1 MKKLKWNPEIFVEEY
16 GPLTDKAFEVLNNT
30 YGDYYGRDELTR
42 KGINLVTK
50 YFGIKDDVNC
60 GINPDKY
67 TNTIGDLLNDIEE
80 TYYKLLQY
88 RKQKD
93 MEYKFKNIEKDF

>member
-1 MKKLKWNPEIFVEEY
+1 MKKLNWNPEIFEKEF
-16 GPLTDKAFEVLNNT
+16 GRITNNAFEVLNET
-30 YGDYYGRDELTR
+30 YSDYYGYNELTS

-50 YFGIKDDVNC
+50 YFGIKEDVSC

-67 TNTIGDLLNDIEE
+67 TNTVGDLLNDIEE

-93 MEYKFKNIEKDF
+93 IEYKLKNIDKDF

>member
-16 GPLTDKAFEVLNNT
+16 GPLTDKGFKVLNNT
-30 YGDYYGRDELTR
+30 YGDYYGYNELTR
-42 KGINLVTK
+42 KGVNLVTK
-50 YFGIKDDVNC
+50 YFEIKNDVNC
-60 GINPDKY
+60 GINPDIYIY
-67 TNTIGDLLNDIEE
+67 TVTDLLNDIEQ

-93 MEYKFKNIEKDF
+93 MEYKIKNIEKDF

>member
-16 GPLTDKAFEVLNNT
+16 GPLTNKAFEVLNDT
-30 YGDYYGRDELTR
+30 FGRYGYNDLLR
-42 KGINLVTK
+42 KGVNLVSK
-50 YFGIKDDVNC
+50 YFEIKDDDMC

-67 TNTIGDLLNDIEE
+67 INTVGDLINDMEQ
-80 TYYKLLQY
+80 TYYKILQY

-93 MEYKFKNIEKDF
+93 MEFKINAIEKDF